1 MTEHHDTEP
10 DRAGSGVTEH
20 QAGRLPGARQDG
32 PGARAPARGFL
43 PGTARS
49 HTGTPERNGQAQR
62 LSLKRWYETVTI
74 SKQLDSDR
82 RAAYVPQLAH
92 IESRPVT
99 VFPAHSSDRWGK
111 EASLAQLG
119 AGFIQPFAGGTAM
132 AGRAAK
138 GSPLRGPGADAGH
151 YPAGIA
157 AGGRSP
163 LRDGPADR
171 PGCEVQD
178 QGGGCQR
185 LEQADR
191 IARNEILI
199 SPTKLHRKR

>member
-1 MTEHHDTEP
+1 M
-10 DRAGSGVTEH
+10 
-20 QAGRLPGARQDG
+20 
-32 PGARAPARGFL
+32 
-43 PGTARS
+43 
-49 HTGTPERNGQAQR
+49 
-62 LSLKRWYETVTI
+62 
-74 SKQLDSDR
+74 
-82 RAAYVPQLAH
+82 
-92 IESRPVT
+92 T

-151 YPAGIA
+151 YPAGIV
-157 AGGRSP
+157 AGGEALSGTVRRIGPRVRSK
-163 LRDGPADR
+163 
-171 PGCEVQD
+171 D
-178 QGGGCQR
+178 QGGGCER